1 MRLET
6 VYGTSGSVEGGS
18 INYYGDGVVNSS
30 GVVVLDSATS
40 AVDIG
45 LNYTLEINT
54 MPVDGVMRQS
64 LGASPLTNFPR
75 KISKT
80 ILELSSSYNI
90 RVNDTDVLIGTVSN
104 LDTSAGLTAFT
115 GKKDV
120 YFLGYDSEPFLT
132 ITQTAP
138 LPLRILG
145 ITTEIYY

>member
-1 MRLET
+1 MRLKT

-45 LNYTLEINT
+45 LNYVLEINT
-54 MPVDGVMRQS
+54 MPVDGAIARS
-64 LGASPLTNFPR
+64 LGASPLTNAPR
-75 KISKT
+75 KISKA

-104 LDTSAGLTAFT
+104 LDTSAALNSFT

-120 YFLGYDSEPFLT
+120 FFLGYDNEPYLT
-132 ITQTAP
+132 ITQSAP

-145 ITTEIYY
+145 ITSEIYY